1 MPTDAEGDASSVLS
15 SVDVISRV
23 RTAALIGAAGL
34 TTYLGF
40 VAATRRVFLFPLAAV
55 VPLFAG
61 LILLNL
67 ILALT
72 AEWWGGRRRSIFI
85 QLAFQATVIMLILHR
100 LGGVMMGALLVTGA
114 FPIILAEMFGI
125 SVFGIANVLTA
136 SYAVLVYVESSQ
148 LREVGIG
155 IDQQVAFAV
164 MAFLVFN
171 WLAIYTNRYSQQLGR
186 LAENLRQK
194 VAERTR
200 ELTTVNQQLAA
211 NARALQ
217 AKQEEFRD
225 FVYAVTHDLKGPVN
239 AILLTADLLTQRNLA
254 GLDAESREEL
264 DRIVR
269 LAAATEDMI
278 RDLLDL
284 FRITSLSEDPEW
296 VELSRVTEAAV
307 ETLRPKL
314 LAKHTRVEVNGL
326 PRVWGQPSKLA
337 RVVANL
343 LDNAVKYVPAGR
355 GRIEVAGGLENGHV
369 VLTVRD
375 NGIGIP
381 EPYRRSIFDLFVR
394 VPPEEQLVEGETV
407 PGSGVGLNVV
417 KRIVETHGGTV
428 SVDCAARAG
437 TCFTVRL
444 PAGPVS

>member
-85 QLAFQATVIMLILHR
+85 QLAFQATVVMLILHR

-125 SVFGIANVLTA
+125 SVFGIANVLTG
-136 SYAVLVYVESSQ
+136 SYAVLVWVESSQ

-171 WLAIYTNRYSQQLGR
+171 CQWSAT
-186 LAENLRQK
+186 
-194 VAERTR
+194 
-200 ELTTVNQQLAA
+200 
-211 NARALQ
+211 
-217 AKQEEFRD
+217 
-225 FVYAVTHDLKGPVN
+225 
-239 AILLTADLLTQRNLA
+239 NLA
-254 GLDAESREEL
+254 L
-264 DRIVR
+264 
-269 LAAATEDMI
+269 
-278 RDLLDL
+278 
-284 FRITSLSEDPEW
+284 
-296 VELSRVTEAAV
+296 
-307 ETLRPKL
+307 K
-314 LAKHTRVEVNGL
+314 
-326 PRVWGQPSKLA
+326 
-337 RVVANL
+337 
-343 LDNAVKYVPAGR
+343 
-355 GRIEVAGGLENGHV
+355 
-369 VLTVRD
+369 
-375 NGIGIP
+375 
-381 EPYRRSIFDLFVR
+381 
-394 VPPEEQLVEGETV
+394 
-407 PGSGVGLNVV
+407 
-417 KRIVETHGGTV
+417 
-428 SVDCAARAG
+428 
-437 TCFTVRL
+437 
-444 PAGPVS
+444 